1 MQGLSRFALAA
12 LSGSLW
18 CAVVFFALE
27 PLGLKPLPAGASQA
41 ISQQPTTAGVPSR

>member
-1 MQGLSRFALAA
+1 MQDLGHFALAA

-18 CAVVFFALE
+18 CAAVFFALE

-41 ISQQPTTAGVPSR
+41 ISQQRPPAGVYGR

>member
-1 MQGLSRFALAA
+1 MQGFSRFALAA

-41 ISQQPTTAGVPSR
+41 ISQQHTPAAVPGR

>member
-41 ISQQPTTAGVPSR
+41 ISQQHTPAGVPGR

>member
-1 MQGLSRFALAA
+1 MQDLGRFALVA

-41 ISQQPTTAGVPSR
+41 ISQQRPPAAVYGR

>member
-18 CAVVFFALE
+18 CAVVFLALE

-41 ISQQPTTAGVPSR
+41 ISPQYTPAAVPGR